1 MSILP
6 KNWIETDIGSVAKV
20 ISGGTPKASDDSNFA
35 KPGTGYA
42 WLTPAD
48 LSGYKRKSISNGKRD
63 LTQKGLDSSSAKL
76 MPEGSVLFSSRAPI
90 GYVAIA
96 ENEISTNQG
105 FKSFVFD
112 ERVYPSYAY
121 YYLKSIRNLAE
132 SWGTG
137 TTFKELSG
145 AKAKQL
151 PFILAPY
158 DEQLRIADRLD
169 SIFEKLEIAKSRL
182 EKVPLLLKYFR
193 MSVLSAA
200 VSGEL
205 TEKWRDANNAGNWEH
220 VSLKQVG
227 KGFNYGSSAKSKKE
241 GSVPVLRMGNLQD
254 GKLDWSDLVY
264 TSDEKEIE
272 KYKLEA
278 GDVLFNRTNSPE
290 LVGKTSIYRG
300 EREAIFAG
308 YLIKVQGTERLN
320 SEYLNIQ
327 LNSPHARDYCWQVKT
342 DGVSQSNIN
351 AQKLKAYEFNV
362 PSVEE
367 QEEIVRVVSELLS
380 KSDLV
385 RKQYEAAKLHI
396 DKLTQ
401 SILARAFRGEL
412 FESFS
417 DKIEQVTQAQSLDVI
432 DNKPTAREEPVL
444 ERVNVSQIQST
455 LKSVDDNSEL
465 HEDIRASVVKS
476 KTQKKTKEALIV
488 DLESE
493 SLEVR
498 DVFRD
503 NYKKEIGRAK
513 ELLFNA
519 TFSVEQFRSITEFKG
534 SYDEFK
540 ALIMNLLK
548 GIPSISEPLLEVES
562 WDDKSGDY
570 LLRMVKGK

>member
-1 MSILP
+1 MSLLP
-6 KNWIETDIGSVAKV
+6 KNWIETDIGNLAKV
-20 ISGGTPKASDDSNFA
+20 VSGGTPKASDDSNFA
-35 KPGTGYA
+35 KPGAGYA

-48 LSGYKRKSISNGKRD
+48 LSGYKRKSISRGKRD

-76 MPEGSVLFSSRAPI
+76 MPKGSVLFSSRAPI

-158 DEQLRIADRLD
+158 DEQLLIADRLD
-169 SIFEKLEIAKSRL
+169 SIFEKLEMAQSRL
-182 EKVPLLLKYFR
+182 EKIPLLLKRFR

-205 TEKWRDANNAGNWEH
+205 TEEWRDMNDAVDWEY

-227 KGFNYGSSAKSKKE
+227 KGFNYGSSAKSKKN

-264 TSDEKEIE
+264 TSDESEIE
-272 KYKLEA
+272 KYKLES

-351 AQKLKAYEFNV
+351 AQKLKAYEFNL
-362 PSVEE
+362 PSIEE
-367 QEEIVRVVSELLS
+367 QEEIVRVVSELLV

-385 RKQYEAAKLHI
+385 KKQYEAAKLHV

-412 FESFS
+412 FEAFS
-417 DKIEQVTQAQSLDVI
+417 EKAERVAQPQSSVAIDEQ
-432 DNKPTAREEPVL
+432 PTAAEETAL
-444 ERVNVSQIQST
+444 EQLDKSPSPSQPT
-455 LKSVDDNSEL
+455 LKAVEDKSEL
-465 HEDIRASVVKS
+465 LSQLKTAKNAMTAQQLFDIAPVQVFKAIDELFVELKRLL
-476 KTQKKTKEALIV
+476 ELELIEK
-488 DLESE
+488 LGEGESC
-493 SLEVR
+493 
-498 DVFRD
+498 
-503 NYKKEIGRAK
+503 
-513 ELLFNA
+513 
-519 TFSVEQFRSITEFKG
+519 QFR
-534 SYDEFK
+534 
-540 ALIMNLLK
+540 AM
-548 GIPSISEPLLEVES
+548 
-562 WDDKSGDY
+562 KS
-570 LLRMVKGK
+570 